1 MDAPKPPSASD
12 AVSATPAVPRISRRE
27 KREARREGAQDYWAA
42 KKLHKRG
49 AKKEARRAEAEAKQA
64 EWDALT
70 EDEQQARREVA
81 ARERAEREAAQ
92 AASSAAIA
100 TLGPTP
106 MCLIDLDFDD
116 KMDEQEVRSL
126 AQQIMYSYGANKRAP
141 RPLRFHLSS
150 LCGRI
155 ETSLSRINGFER
167 WTVTKHAASYL
178 DAFPREQIVY
188 LSSESQ
194 DLLTSLDADT
204 VYVIGGLVDH
214 NRYKGLTHQQAE
226 AAGVRTA
233 RLPIDEHMKMSQ
245 RRVLAVNHVF
255 EILLHYTQHGDWGAA
270 LANALPQRR
279 GATPK
284 DEEASSHAYG
294 AAAATAGGEPAVPA
308 PAPAAGSPLRA
319 ALGAHLTQPV
329 PPPAETAAAGSEE
342 VNPCRGSEVPVP
354 RVPRE

>member
-1 MDAPKPPSASD
+1 MATQPSTSTTVPSA
-12 AVSATPAVPRISRRE
+12 APANAEVLGGPEAGESTSPPISKRQQ
-27 KREARREGAQDYWAA
+27 KREARRESTQEYWAA
-42 KKLHKRG
+42 KKQHRRD

-70 EDEQQARREVA
+70 EDEQQARREAA

-92 AASSAAIA
+92 AASAAAIA
-100 TLGPTP
+100 ALGPTP

-126 AQQIMYSYGANKRAP
+126 VQQIMYSYGANRRAA

-155 ETSLSRINGFER
+155 ETRLSRINGHER
-167 WTVTKHAASYL
+167 WSVTRHAGSYL

-188 LSSESQ
+188 LSSESP
-194 DLLTSLDADT
+194 DLLTSLDADK

-233 RLPIDEHMKMSQ
+233 RLPIDEHMQMSQ

-255 EILLHYTQHGDWGAA
+255 EILLQYTQHGDWGAA

-279 GATPK
+279 GATLK
-284 DEEASSHAYG
+284 EEAAASSQAPTERAVASASEEVG
-294 AAAATAGGEPAVPA
+294 AAATEAVATTSAKEEAEEVDVA
-308 PAPAAGSPLRA
+308 
-319 ALGAHLTQPV
+319 QV
-329 PPPAETAAAGSEE
+329 PPLS
-342 VNPCRGSEVPVP
+342 
-354 RVPRE
+354 

>member
-1 MDAPKPPSASD
+1 MEPSSSTAAAPSTGPADAGDSSAPP
-12 AVSATPAVPRISRRE
+12 VSKRQQ
-27 KREARREGAQDYWAA
+27 KREAKRESTQEYWAA
-42 KKLHKRG
+42 KKQHKRDS
-49 AKKEARRAEAEAKQA
+49 KKEARRAEAEAKQA

-70 EDEQQARREVA
+70 EEEQQARREA
-81 ARERAEREAAQ
+81 TARERAEREAARE
-92 AASSAAIA
+92 ASAAVIA
-100 TLGPTP
+100 ALGPTP

-116 KMDEQEVRSL
+116 KMDEKEVSSL
-126 AQQIMYSYGANKRAP
+126 VQQIMYSYGANRRAA

-155 ETSLSRINGFER
+155 ETQLSRINGHER
-167 WTVTKHAASYL
+167 WTVTRHAGSYL

-188 LSSESQ
+188 LSSESS

-233 RLPIDEHMKMSQ
+233 RLPIDEHMQMSQ

-279 GATPK
+279 GATVK
-284 DEEASSHAYG
+284 EDAAASGEADG
-294 AAAATAGGEPAVPA
+294 AAAATGGSEPTAPA
-308 PAPAAGSPLRA
+308 PAPAEESSALRA
-319 ALGAHLTQPV
+319 ALDAHLTQPS
-329 PPPAETAAAGSEE
+329 SESQGE
-342 VNPCRGSEVPVP
+342 S
-354 RVPRE
+354 